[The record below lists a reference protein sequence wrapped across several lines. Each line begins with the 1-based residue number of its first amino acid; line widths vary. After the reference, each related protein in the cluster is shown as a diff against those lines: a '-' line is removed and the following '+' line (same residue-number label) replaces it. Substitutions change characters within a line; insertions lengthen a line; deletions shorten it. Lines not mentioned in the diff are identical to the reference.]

1 MQTEEMIPA
10 TEFCIHH
17 NIELSFIYALQQSG
31 LIEIAQVEENIYL
44 PISQLREIEKLACFY
59 YEMDIN
65 LEGLETINHLLQKI
79 SYLQQQIT
87 VLTHNISR
95 YENE

>member
-31 LIEIAQVEENIYL
+31 LIAITQVEENIYL